1 MSELINNREERQKVL
16 KELIMELHNGKSV
29 DDVKERFSQL
39 IEGLEA
45 AEIARM
51 EQNLIKEGISVD
63 EVKRLCD
70 VHVSVFKEALEKM
83 PDQDQIP
90 GHPIYTFKQ
99 ENREFEKV
107 IDEKIEPALSKL
119 RSADDIKVTLYEV
132 REGLNLLMEVNK
144 HYSRKENL
152 LFPYLEKYGVTGP
165 SKVMWAQQDDIRS
178 KLKETLKLYNEVLED
193 DSAVENFITL
203 VNEATKMIKDMI
215 YKEEKILFRTSMEFL
230 TQDEW
235 WNIANQSD
243 EIGYCLIEPQNDW
256 KNKVLSRIE
265 NTENEGVLIDKNLKF
280 ETGILTLDE
289 INLIFNTLPVDITF
303 VDKDDV
309 VKYFSNSKERIFTR
323 TKTIIGRKVQNCHPP
338 ASVHVVEKIISDF
351 KEGKRNEASFWI
363 HMGDMYVFIRYF
375 AIRNEKGEYVGILE
389 VTQNIADIQKIQGD
403 KRLLD

>member
-265 NTENEGVLIDKNLKF
+265 NTENEGVSIDKNLKF

-351 KEGKRNEASFWI
+351 KEGERNEASFWI